1 MQVVDFAHP
10 VEQVMCIV
18 SHELTRRLL
27 LIHVIGGGLLTS
39 LYAHSQAL
47 EVVMAKVT
55 IVVDGM
61 MKSKSGAT

>member
-1 MQVVDFAHP
+1 
-10 VEQVMCIV
+10 V
-18 SHELTRRLL
+18 SHNIARTIQ
-27 LIHVIGGGLLTS
+27 LIVIGLLNS
-39 LYAHSQAL
+39 LYAQYAHSQAT

>member
-1 MQVVDFAHP
+1 MVSRKLARMIQLIVV
-10 VEQVMCIV
+10 
-18 SHELTRRLL
+18 
-27 LIHVIGGGLLTS
+27 GLLNALFTQ
-39 LYAHSQAL
+39 YVHSQAT